1 MVEEYTGLTLDKSES
16 RTDWLARPLTA
27 RQLEYAAADVFYL
40 LPIAGQLMKEAEAS
54 GWLSAALDECRMTQQ
69 RRQEVV
75 DPKEAGVTSPTRRL
89 RTRQLACLQLLA
101 DWRLRKARERD
112 LAVNFVVREEHLWAV
127 ARYMPGSLG
136 ELDSIGLSGSE
147 IRFHGKT
154 LLALVEKAQQLPED
168 ALPEPLLNL
177 MDMPGYRK
185 AFKDIKALVQTVA
198 GKAN

>member
-1 MVEEYTGLTLDKSES
+1 M
-16 RTDWLARPLTA
+16 
-27 RQLEYAAADVFYL
+27 
-40 LPIAGQLMKEAEAS
+40 
-54 GWLSAALDECRMTQQ
+54 
-69 RRQEVV
+69 
-75 DPKEAGVTSPTRRL
+75 
-89 RTRQLACLQLLA
+89 
-101 DWRLRKARERD
+101 
-112 LAVNFVVREEHLWAV
+112 VREEHLWAV

-185 AFKDIKALVQTVA
+185 GVQRHQSA
-198 GKAN
+198 GADGGGGKQTECRTAGFTSSD